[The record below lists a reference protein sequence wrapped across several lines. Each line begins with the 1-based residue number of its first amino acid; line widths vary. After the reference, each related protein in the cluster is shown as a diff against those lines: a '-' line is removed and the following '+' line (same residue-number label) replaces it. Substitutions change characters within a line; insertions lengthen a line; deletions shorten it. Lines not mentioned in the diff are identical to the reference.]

1 MNEQTISEHV
11 AQVSWQRKGE
21 FSHLGYDESHQAQ
34 ISGIS
39 IPMSTANT
47 PDYIDPEQALAASL
61 ASCHMLTF
69 LALAAKKRL
78 VVESYDVQS
87 TAYVSLNEQG
97 KTFVDTIKIKPEVV
111 FSKDSD
117 VSREQLEKM
126 HHKAHS
132 HCFIANSLLSEVV
145 MEIPAD

>member
-21 FSHLGYDESHQAQ
+21 FSHLGYDKNHQAQ
-34 ISGIS
+34 ISDMS

-78 VVESYDVQS
+78 VVESYNVQS
-87 TAYVSLNEQG
+87 TAYVSLNKQG
-97 KTFVDTIKIKPEVV
+97 KTFVDTIKINPVV
-111 FSKDSD
+111 LFSEESS

-126 HHKAHS
+126 HQKAHS
-132 HCFIANSLLSEVV
+132 HCFIANSLLSDVV
-145 MEIPAD
+145 VEIPKD

>member
-1 MNEQTISEHV
+1 MSEHF
-11 AQVSWQRKGE
+11 AKISWQRSGE
-21 FSHLGYDESHQAQ
+21 FSHTGFVTHHEAE

-47 PDYIDPEQALAASL
+47 PEHVDPEQALAASL

-78 VVESYDVQS
+78 VVESYDVE
-87 TAYVSLNEQG
+87 AVAHASLNEKG
-97 KTFVDTIKIKPEVV
+97 RTFVKMIELKPKVE
-111 FSKDSD
+111 FSQDSGVD
-117 VSREQLEKM
+117 AEQLEKM
-126 HHKAHS
+126 HHKAHD

-145 MEIPAD
+145 IVL